1 MRSVAAALLIAVLA
15 PRIVTA
21 QGNRW
26 ERQVR
31 DQLQRTAATLA
42 AGDRSGGKGSKR
54 IELTRVGTLNTEE
67 TESVTLAL
75 QGGVAYVMIGVC
87 DQDCAALQL
96 VLSTPSNNEITA
108 ERRGENFPVLRFT
121 PRETM
126 SYRVK
131 VTMAACQMSPCW
143 YGLGVYRE

>member
-1 MRSVAAALLIAVLA
+1 MRLVALALCIAAFAA
-15 PRIVTA
+15 PGAAA

-42 AGDRSGGKGSKR
+42 GQGRT
-54 IELTRVGTLNTEE
+54 ELSHVGTLDAEE
-67 TESVTLAL
+67 NGSFTVAL
-75 QGGVAYVMIGVC
+75 QGGVSYVMIGVC

-96 VLSTPSNNEITA
+96 VLSTPANNEITA

-121 PRETM
+121 PRETA

-131 VTMAACQMSPCW
+131 VTMAACQMNPCW